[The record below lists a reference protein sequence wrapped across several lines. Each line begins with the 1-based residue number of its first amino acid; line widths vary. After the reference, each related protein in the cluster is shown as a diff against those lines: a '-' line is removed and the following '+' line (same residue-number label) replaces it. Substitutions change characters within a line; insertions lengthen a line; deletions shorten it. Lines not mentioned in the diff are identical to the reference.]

1 VERMLNDLVTV
12 SIPKKPDYISTVRL
26 ISSSLANKIGYNIEQ
41 IEDLKVAMG
50 EACILS
56 FGKSIDEEVKIVYN
70 LLKEKLEVVVSWT
83 ESAIEEGDETK
94 ESNMGK
100 MIIESLMDEVY
111 YLDNEIKIVK
121 YIE

>member
-1 VERMLNDLVTV
+1 MLNDNITLIV
-12 SIPKKPDYISTVRL
+12 PKKPDYISTVRL
-26 ISSSLANKIGYNIEQ
+26 ISSSLGNKIGYNIDQ

-56 FGKSIDEEVKIVYN
+56 FGKSVDEEIKIIYD
-70 LLKEKLEVVVSWT
+70 LLKEKLEVTVSWNKSST
-83 ESAIEEGDETK
+83 EEGEETK
-94 ESNMGK
+94 EINMGK

-121 YIE
+121 YID

>member
-1 VERMLNDLVTV
+1 MLNDLVTV

-70 LLKEKLEVVVSWT
+70 LLKEKLEVVVSWA
-83 ESAIEEGDETK
+83 ESISEEGEETK

>member
-1 VERMLNDLVTV
+1 VEIMLNDLVTV

-26 ISSSLANKIGYNIEQ
+26 ISSSLGNKMGYNIDQ

-56 FGKSIDEEVKIVYN
+56 FGKAIDDEVKIVYN
-70 LLKEKLEVVVSWT
+70 LLKEKLEVVVSWAESST
-83 ESAIEEGDETK
+83 EKDEESK
-94 ESNMGK
+94 ESNMGR
-100 MIIESLMDEVY
+100 MIIESLTDEVY

-121 YIE
+121 YID